1 MSSRYTPKRI
11 LKKQLSQQEHS
22 LMEDWA
28 PGNLNAYHNIETD
41 APVLAKHQAPS
52 SKLVKQEGYITPNGT
67 HLSDHEL
74 AKLSHGI
81 ENSESKCVTY
91 FQPCFIGD
99 PWMGLP
105 SMKMEFT
112 TRYWFY
118 YAIVS
123 VPA

>member
-28 PGNLNAYHNIETD
+28 PGNLNEHHNIETD

-52 SKLVKQEGYITPNGT
+52 SKLVKQGGYTAPNGT

-74 AKLSHGI
+74 AELSHGI

-91 FQPCFIGD
+91 FQPCFIED

-112 TRYWFY
+112 TRYW
-118 YAIVS
+118 
-123 VPA
+123 

>member
-28 PGNLNAYHNIETD
+28 PGNLNAHHNIETD

-81 ENSESKCVTY
+81 ENSESKC
-91 FQPCFIGD
+91 
-99 PWMGLP
+99 MGLP